1 MQETYQAV
9 ATTFVRIIK
18 GVWESEETMK
28 GYFLACYPHLTF
40 SRTDWWNSIVH
51 KMFRDAWLESGPA
64 VKAEPTGYDKMV
76 VMRIAV
82 DLLDYNIFSQVL
94 LNMQNYLGIGY
105 DIKAAQKDLDEAKS
119 SWPKTA
125 SMDPFKPGATMVK
138 QASDTEGLAYNTIL
152 SMQRC
157 IKIVSAFEG
166 GTSFRVS
173 PKGSTPAFADS
184 KNLSMIGTGGD
195 KYLRTMT
202 NLCPYYFTWESA
214 HTMAVHTSNALDPAK
229 PGTIIAAIFE
239 APGIPYS
246 FASKSGGEVLQE
258 VLFARYLVKRVF
270 KAVDITQKQ
279 CIQIPR
285 MNSLLVITQK
295 PCPELTAEVAVLK
308 EQYPGLQFWEG
319 IRGDST
325 SPSRSDGPK
334 PDSGPSA
341 NG

>member
-1 MQETYQAV
+1 MQEIYQAV
-9 ATTFVRIIK
+9 ASTFVRIVK

-28 GYFLACYPHLTF
+28 GYFMACYPNLTF
-40 SRTDWWNSIVH
+40 SRTDWWNILVH

-105 DIKAAQKDLDEAKS
+105 DIKAAQKDLDDAKAT
-119 SWPKTA
+119 WPKTA
-125 SMDPFKPGATMVK
+125 QLDPFKAGATMVK
-138 QASDTEGLAYNTIL
+138 QASDVEGKSYNQIL
-152 SMQRC
+152 SMQKC
-157 IKIVSAFEG
+157 IKIVTAFEG

-195 KYLRTMT
+195 KYLRTLP
-202 NLCPYYFTWESA
+202 NLCPYYFTWDAAPS
-214 HTMAVHTSNALDPAK
+214 MAVHSSNILEPGK
-229 PGTIIAAIFE
+229 PGIQAAVFD

-246 FASKSGGEVLQE
+246 FFSKSGGEILQE

-308 EQYPGLQFWEG
+308 EQYPEVQFWEG

-325 SPSRSDGPK
+325 APSRDDGSK
-334 PDSGPSA
+334 PAHDQPS
-341 NG
+341 